1 MSKNSVTAVCIGMH
15 LKEAFP
21 DPSLSPVDQRR
32 LTLSRIRRIFI
43 PELVIRLHALLVN
56 TGDKIEG

>member
-1 MSKNSVTAVCIGMH
+1 MP

-21 DPSLSPVDQRR
+21 DPSLSPVDQRQ

-56 TGDKIEG
+56 MGDKIEG